1 MTIARIV
8 AGQVADRRDVDI
20 SNIPVHKRTALGWKY
35 LVIVGSGP
43 TESID
48 ETETTITLTR
58 STPPPTKPELLARA
72 QSKRRELEIGGIT
85 VAGVPVY
92 TDPESQ
98 SKLHAARTAAKEDN
112 AYTVKWKGA
121 GGAFFT
127 LNAAQI
133 IGIADAV
140 RQHVQDCFAA
150 EEAVALK
157 INDDTYTTY
166 AAVDGASEWP
176 G

>member
-1 MTIARIV
+1 MPYVLPDARRV
-8 AGQVADRRDVDI
+8 APERAFELGGIQYPRNWLKFSTEAD
-20 SNIPVHKRTALGWKY
+20 RTALG
-35 LVIVGSGP
+35 
-43 TESID
+43 
-48 ETETTITLTR
+48 ITWEADPAAPEP
-58 STPPPTKPELLARA
+58 PPPTKDQLLARA

-121 GGAFFT
+121 GGVFFT

-150 EEAVALK
+150 EEAVAIK
-157 INDDTYTTY
+157 VNNDTYATY
-166 AAVDGASEWP
+166 DAVNGASEWP
-176 G
+176 A